1 MKEKLKE
8 AYDYGKD
15 EVLGQKGDILLE
27 AKDLP
32 DCLKL
37 MKEAIVDA
45 VTAFTD
51 QDDFL
56 KEVPQS
62 VIDDLEKDLRSK
74 FENGYVT
81 KNTICFFKE
90 FNEIKKPRPKCGP

>member
-15 EVLGQKGDILLE
+15 EVLQQKGDIILE

-32 DCLKL
+32 HCLKL
-37 MKEAIVDA
+37 MKDAIVDA
-45 VTAFTD
+45 VTDFTD

-56 KEVPQS
+56 KEVPQP
-62 VIDDLEKDLRSK
+62 VMDELEKDLRSK
-74 FENGYVT
+74 FENSYVT
-81 KNTICFFKE
+81 
-90 FNEIKKPRPKCGP
+90 FNMPVKIALVQLHTLYMQQN

>member
-15 EVLGQKGDILLE
+15 EVLQQKADIILE

-32 DCLKL
+32 HCLQL
-37 MKEAIVDA
+37 MKDAIVDA
-45 VTAFTD
+45 VTDFTD

-56 KEVPQS
+56 KDVPQS
-62 VIDDLEKDLRSK
+62 VIDELEKDLMSK

-81 KNTICFFKE
+81 
-90 FNEIKKPRPKCGP
+90 FNISVKIALVPLHMLYMQQN